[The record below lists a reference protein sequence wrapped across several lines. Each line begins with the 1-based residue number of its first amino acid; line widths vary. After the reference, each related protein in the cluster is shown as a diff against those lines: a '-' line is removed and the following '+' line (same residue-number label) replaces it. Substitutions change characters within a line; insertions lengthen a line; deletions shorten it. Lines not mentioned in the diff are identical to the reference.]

1 LDVASGRGRPERRRL
16 MPILGTAAKILD
28 LLSPRERRRGY
39 LLLGMILIMALLETA
54 GVASIVPF
62 MAMLTDP
69 RVSERQPQLAW
80 LYERLGFSDIRAS
93 AALVPIASPPA
104 STRCQPQCIRPRI

>member
-1 LDVASGRGRPERRRL
+1 
-16 MPILGTAAKILD
+16 MPIPGTAAKILD
-28 LLSPRERRRGY
+28 LLSARKRRRAY
-39 LLLGMILIMALLETA
+39 LLLGMILTTALLEAA

-62 MAMLTDP
+62 MAVLTDP
-69 RVSERQPQLAW
+69 QVSGQQPQLAW

-104 STRCQPQCIRPRI
+104 STRCRPQFIRPRIWQAGCGSAPAGLAS